1 MALRAPPGGLWN
13 QCGSAK
19 KCKVLGVNITF
30 LLTFNG
36 SCSPTN
42 SDNTELNLPK
52 RYYWI
57 VFRFN
62 FGFVACVILIFRFY
76 HKEGL
81 WSSRPDNIIGKTPP
95 IFDTVRTQVSDTPRT
110 PHMTSST
117 RGRGSRRGQRGP
129 RTPLPTI
136 PPARQQ
142 QQLGCCDIAGSQ
154 RLLWLQRLG
163 GRAEPSP

>member
-1 MALRAPPGGLWN
+1 M
-13 QCGSAK
+13 GSGNSLEVPRNAK
-19 KCKVLGVNITF
+19 CWESILLF

-36 SCSPTN
+36 SRSPTN
-42 SDNTELNLPK
+42 SANREFNHPK
-52 RYYWI
+52 RYYRI
-57 VFRFN
+57 LFRFD
-62 FGFVACVILIFRFY
+62 FGSVASVTPICRLY

-81 WSSRPDNIIGKTPP
+81 WPSCPDSISGKTTP
-95 IFDTVRTQVSDTPRT
+95 IFTTTRSKVSDTPRT

>member
-1 MALRAPPGGLWN
+1 M
-13 QCGSAK
+13 GSGNSLE
-19 KCKVLGVNITF
+19 VPRNVNYWESILIF
-30 LLTFNG
+30 FLTFNG
-36 SCSPTN
+36 SCSTTN
-42 SDNTELNLPK
+42 SANRQFNQPK
-52 RYYWI
+52 RYYRI

-62 FGFVACVILIFRFY
+62 FGFVASVTPIYRLY

-81 WSSRPDNIIGKTPP
+81 WSSRPDNISGKTTP
-95 IFDTVRTQVSDTPRT
+95 IFNTTRSKVSDTPRT

-117 RGRGSRRGQRGP
+117 RGRGSKRGQRGP